1 MAKINGA
8 REAIAKKDRA
18 NNSAQKAV
26 LKLVD
31 QTSKSEESTSDE
43 KKSAKK
49 SKKKQKQGVNFSVKP
64 SKRPK
69 AGHSAFELKA
79 FSSLAAAD
87 SEQVSIPAYHS
98 SARKKGRKL
107 VIALRARPN
116 NELSTR
122 LEKLSVGSS
131 MNNFDFSDN
140 FVYLKVKDTDI
151 KLYRKVGGE
160 IWYAEYPFIHLI
172 HEQIQTTDEKRVH
185 EQIQATYKKILGLV
199 KFVWFLILEKG
210 IQYFGCLFLL
220 FLFLMTCRYK
230 YIFFVEFVFLK

>member
-8 REAIAKKDRA
+8 RVAIAKKDRA

-49 SKKKQKQGVNFSVKP
+49 SKKKQKQGANFLVKP

-69 AGHSAFELKA
+69 AAHSAFELKA
-79 FSSLAAAD
+79 FSSVTTAD
-87 SEQVSIPAYHS
+87 SAEVSIFDSHCE
-98 SARKKGRKL
+98 ARGRGRKL
-107 VIALRARPN
+107 VIALKARPG

-122 LEKLSVGSS
+122 LERLPVGSS
-131 MNNFDFSDN
+131 MDNFDFSGSY
-140 FVYLKVKDTDI
+140 VYLKIKDTDI
-151 KLYRKVGGE
+151 KLYRKVGSE
-160 IWYAEYPFIHLI
+160 VWYAEYPFIQE
-172 HEQIQTTDEKRVH
+172 EQIQTTDEKRVQ

-210 IQYFGCLFLL
+210 IQYLDAFSCYSFFWWFVGISIYFL
-220 FLFLMTCRYK
+220 
-230 YIFFVEFVFLK
+230 

>member
-18 NNSAQKAV
+18 NNSAQKAA

-31 QTSKSEESTSDE
+31 QNSESEASASGQNTS
-43 KKSAKK
+43 ANVKK
-49 SKKKQKQGVNFSVKP
+49 SKKKQKQGVNFPVKL

-69 AGHSAFELKA
+69 AAHSAFELKA
-79 FSSLAAAD
+79 FSSLATAI
-87 SEQVSIPAYHS
+87 SEQVSISAYHCK
-98 SARKKGRKL
+98 ARKEGRKL
-107 VIALRARPN
+107 VIALKARPG

-131 MNNFDFSDN
+131 MSNFDFSNN

-151 KLYRKVGGE
+151 KLYRKVGSE
-160 IWYAEYPFIHLI
+160 VWYAEYPCIP
-172 HEQIQTTDEKRVH
+172 EQIQV
-185 EQIQATYKKILGLV
+185 TYEKILGLV

-210 IQYFGCLFLL
+210 IQYLDAFSCYSF
-220 FLFLMTCRYK
+220 FLMTCRYK
-230 YIFFVEFVFLK
+230 YIFFVEFAFLK

>member
-1 MAKINGA
+1 M
-8 REAIAKKDRA
+8 
-18 NNSAQKAV
+18 
-26 LKLVD
+26 
-31 QTSKSEESTSDE
+31 
-43 KKSAKK
+43 
-49 SKKKQKQGVNFSVKP
+49 
-64 SKRPK
+64 
-69 AGHSAFELKA
+69 
-79 FSSLAAAD
+79 
-87 SEQVSIPAYHS
+87 
-98 SARKKGRKL
+98 
-107 VIALRARPN
+107 RARPN

-199 KFVWFLILEKG
+199 KFV
-210 IQYFGCLFLL
+210 
-220 FLFLMTCRYK
+220 
-230 YIFFVEFVFLK
+230 

>member
-18 NNSAQKAV
+18 NNSAQKVA

-31 QTSKSEESTSDE
+31 QNSESEASASGQNTS
-43 KKSAKK
+43 ANVKK
-49 SKKKQKQGVNFSVKP
+49 SKKKQKQGVNFSVKL

-69 AGHSAFELKA
+69 AAHSAFELKA
-79 FSSLAAAD
+79 FSSLATAI
-87 SEQVSIPAYHS
+87 SEQVSISAYHCK
-98 SARKKGRKL
+98 ARKEGRKL
-107 VIALRARPN
+107 VIALKARPG

-131 MNNFDFSDN
+131 MSNFDFSNN

-151 KLYRKVGGE
+151 KLYRKVGSE
-160 IWYAEYPFIHLI
+160 VWYAEYPCIP
-172 HEQIQTTDEKRVH
+172 EQIQV
-185 EQIQATYKKILGLV
+185 TYEKILGLV

-210 IQYFGCLFLL
+210 IQYLDAFSCYSF
-220 FLFLMTCRYK
+220 FLMICGYE
-230 YIFFVEFVFLK
+230 YIFFVGFYFFEIVLHPLC

>member
-43 KKSAKK
+43 KKSAKR

-69 AGHSAFELKA
+69 AGHSAFELKS
-79 FSSLAAAD
+79 FSSFAAAN

-98 SARKKGRKL
+98 SARENGRKL
-107 VIALRARPN
+107 VIALKARPG

-131 MNNFDFSDN
+131 MSNFDFSNN

-151 KLYRKVGGE
+151 KLYRKVGSE
-160 IWYAEYPFIHLI
+160 VWYAEYPCIP
-172 HEQIQTTDEKRVH
+172 EQIQK
-185 EQIQATYKKILGLV
+185 TYEKILGLV

-220 FLFLMTCRYK
+220 FLFFDDLL
-230 YIFFVEFVFLK
+230 V

>member
-18 NNSAQKAV
+18 NNSAQKAA

-31 QTSKSEESTSDE
+31 QNSESEASASGQNTS
-43 KKSAKK
+43 ANVKK
-49 SKKKQKQGVNFSVKP
+49 SKKKQKQGVNFSVKL

-69 AGHSAFELKA
+69 TAHSAFELKA
-79 FSSLAAAD
+79 FSSLATAI
-87 SEQVSIPAYHS
+87 SEQVSISAYHCK
-98 SARKKGRKL
+98 ARKEGRKL
-107 VIALRARPN
+107 VIALKARPG

-131 MNNFDFSDN
+131 MSNFDFSNN

-151 KLYRKVGGE
+151 KLYRKVGSE
-160 IWYAEYPFIHLI
+160 VWYAEYPCIP
-172 HEQIQTTDEKRVH
+172 EQIQV
-185 EQIQATYKKILGLV
+185 TYEKILGLV

-210 IQYFGCLFLL
+210 IQYLDAFSCYSF
-220 FLFLMTCRYK
+220 FLMICGYE
-230 YIFFVEFVFLK
+230 YIFFVGVYFFEIVLHPLC

>member
-87 SEQVSIPAYHS
+87 SE
-98 SARKKGRKL
+98 
-107 VIALRARPN
+107 
-116 NELSTR
+116 
-122 LEKLSVGSS
+122 
-131 MNNFDFSDN
+131 
-140 FVYLKVKDTDI
+140 
-151 KLYRKVGGE
+151 
-160 IWYAEYPFIHLI
+160 
-172 HEQIQTTDEKRVH
+172 
-185 EQIQATYKKILGLV
+185 
-199 KFVWFLILEKG
+199 
-210 IQYFGCLFLL
+210 
-220 FLFLMTCRYK
+220 
-230 YIFFVEFVFLK
+230 

>member
-69 AGHSAFELKA
+69 AAHSAFQLKS
-79 FSSLAAAD
+79 FSSFAAAD

-98 SARKKGRKL
+98 SARKEGRKL
-107 VIALRARPN
+107 VIALKARPG
-116 NELSTR
+116 NELSTK

-131 MNNFDFSDN
+131 MDNFDFSDN

-160 IWYAEYPFIHLI
+160 IWYAEYPFIHII
-172 HEQIQTTDEKRVH
+172 HEQIQTTYEKKKRVQ

-199 KFVWFLILEKG
+199 KFV
-210 IQYFGCLFLL
+210 
-220 FLFLMTCRYK
+220 
-230 YIFFVEFVFLK
+230 

>member
-8 REAIAKKDRA
+8 RVAIAKKDRA

-49 SKKKQKQGVNFSVKP
+49 SKKKQKQGANFLVKP

-69 AGHSAFELKA
+69 AAHSAFELKA
-79 FSSLAAAD
+79 FSSLATAI
-87 SEQVSIPAYHS
+87 SEQVSISAYHCK
-98 SARKKGRKL
+98 ARKEGRKL
-107 VIALRARPN
+107 VIALKARPG

-131 MNNFDFSDN
+131 MSNFDFSNN

-151 KLYRKVGGE
+151 KLYRKVGSE
-160 IWYAEYPFIHLI
+160 VWYAEYPCIP
-172 HEQIQTTDEKRVH
+172 EQIQV
-185 EQIQATYKKILGLV
+185 TYEKILGLV
-199 KFVWFLILEKG
+199 KFV
-210 IQYFGCLFLL
+210 
-220 FLFLMTCRYK
+220 
-230 YIFFVEFVFLK
+230 

>member
-18 NNSAQKAV
+18 NNSAQKAA

-31 QTSKSEESTSDE
+31 QNSESEASASGQNTS
-43 KKSAKK
+43 ANVKK
-49 SKKKQKQGVNFSVKP
+49 SKKKQKQGVNFSVKL

-69 AGHSAFELKA
+69 AAHSAFELKA
-79 FSSLAAAD
+79 FSSLATAI
-87 SEQVSIPAYHS
+87 SEQVSISAYHCK
-98 SARKKGRKL
+98 ARKEGRKL
-107 VIALRARPN
+107 VIALRARPGD
-116 NELSTR
+116 ELSTR

-151 KLYRKVGGE
+151 KLYRKVGRE
-160 IWYAEYPFIHLI
+160 IWYAEYPFIHVI
-172 HEQIQTTDEKRVH
+172 HEQIQTTDEERVR
-185 EQIQATYKKILGLV
+185 EQIQATYEKILGLV

-210 IQYFGCLFLL
+210 IQYLDAFSC
-220 FLFLMTCRYK
+220 YS
-230 YIFFVEFVFLK
+230 FFFDDLWI

>member
-8 REAIAKKDRA
+8 RKGNAKKDLA
-18 NNSAQKAV
+18 NNSAQKAN
-26 LKLVD
+26 LTLVD

-49 SKKKQKQGVNFSVKP
+49 SKKKQKQGENFSVKLL
-64 SKRPK
+64 KKPK
-69 AGHSAFELKA
+69 AAHSAFQLKS
-79 FSSLAAAD
+79 FSSFATAT
-87 SEQVSIPAYHS
+87 SERVSIPAYHCK
-98 SARKKGRKL
+98 ARKEGRKL
-107 VIALRARPN
+107 VIALKARPS

-151 KLYRKVGGE
+151 KLYRKVGRE
-160 IWYAEYPFIHLI
+160 IWYAEYPFIHVI
-172 HEQIQTTDEKRVH
+172 HEQIQTTDEERVR
-185 EQIQATYKKILGLV
+185 EQIQATYEKILGLV

-210 IQYFGCLFLL
+210 IQYLDAFSC
-220 FLFLMTCRYK
+220 YS
-230 YIFFVEFVFLK
+230 FFFDDLWI